1 MSHSFRTRLLAGLA
15 GALAALLVFAPA
27 LASGTATVLP
37 REVLP
42 GGTVN
47 VSGSGWAPN
56 DQILVTFTDPSG
68 NVLPLGV
75 ILADANGNFTKAIV
89 VPTVVPPGSYK
100 IDGNGQGGS
109 VSVQIMILAPSP
121 TAAPA
126 GVAGVATS
134 GATPLASE
142 RAAST
147 PTVAP
152 TATPT
157 LTPTFTPTVTP
168 TATPTMTATPTK
180 TPTSTPTPTL
190 PQRVADFGGGAGLLG
205 WLVFLIPLAVAGFL
219 GWSRLR
225 RRA

>member
-1 MSHSFRTRLLAGLA
+1 M
-15 GALAALLVFAPA
+15 
-27 LASGTATVLP
+27 SGT
-37 REVLP
+37 
-42 GGTVN
+42 
-47 VSGSGWAPN
+47 GWAPN

-68 NVLPLGV
+68 NILPLGV

-109 VSVQIMILAPSP
+109 VSVRIMILAPSP

-126 GVAGVATS
+126 GVAAVPTS
-134 GATPLASE
+134 GATPLAPE
-142 RAAST
+142 RATST

-157 LTPTFTPTVTP
+157 LTPTLTPTVTP
-168 TATPTMTATPTK
+168 TASPTLTATPTATPTS

-219 GWSRLR
+219 AWAGLR